1 MSLPPP
7 RPPLQTICEM
17 APQKDGCLS
26 SANNHSLGAVSLAVH
41 PSSFV
46 SDETSVNP
54 LVVALTWLWTFRS
67 FLFFPVL
74 QPTPTLPVPSQ
85 MSTAESSVSF
95 KASFFSSTFFFF
107 LGPRLQHMEVP
118 RLGVKSEQL
127 PAYTTATATWDPSHV
142 CDLQCNS
149 GQPRLGNP
157 LSEVRNQIRSLM
169 DTSWARYRRA
179 SMGIPLKA
187 SHNYNFM
194 INWNPSFPQGPYFS

>member
-1 MSLPPP
+1 
-7 RPPLQTICEM
+7 
-17 APQKDGCLS
+17 
-26 SANNHSLGAVSLAVH
+26 
-41 PSSFV
+41 
-46 SDETSVNP
+46 
-54 LVVALTWLWTFRS
+54 
-67 FLFFPVL
+67 
-74 QPTPTLPVPSQ
+74 
-85 MSTAESSVSF
+85 
-95 KASFFSSTFFFF
+95 
-107 LGPRLQHMEVP
+107 MEVP
-118 RLGVKSEQL
+118 SLGVESELQQ

-194 INWNPSFPQGPYFS
+194 INWNPSFPQGPYFSWRLLKLHPHFRSLNPLYSWVAGRDALCSSLHLANHVFFAFCSQEPWFHGNTHHLTIALASTP